1 MEANFI
7 LELGHNC
14 LIINKN
20 VIISNKGFFVLNK
33 NEEPISRPFTDDGIY
48 LIQNNFVRVR
58 ALFVRKI
65 YLFFRF
71 RY

>member
-33 NEEPISRPFTDDGIY
+33 NEEPISRPFTDDGI
-48 LIQNNFVRVR
+48 
-58 ALFVRKI
+58 
-65 YLFFRF
+65 
-71 RY
+71 